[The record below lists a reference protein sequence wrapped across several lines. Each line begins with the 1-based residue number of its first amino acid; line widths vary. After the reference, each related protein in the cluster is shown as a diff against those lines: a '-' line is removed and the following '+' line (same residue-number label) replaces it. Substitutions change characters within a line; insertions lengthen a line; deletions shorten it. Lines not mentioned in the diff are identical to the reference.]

1 MSDPT
6 QLPLHPEDAA
16 LVKRML
22 AQDRRAFEAF
32 FDAYFPRLYR
42 FAMSRLSDAALS
54 EDIVQETL
62 TKGLNALA
70 QYRGEASLH
79 TWLCQICRNEISGWM
94 RKDGVKQAR
103 VVSFDDHPGIK
114 AVLES
119 ASAVSAD
126 YGEDLDTERLVHLTL
141 DYLPD
146 KYGRAL
152 EWKYIEGLSVQEIA
166 DRFGVTVVIVQSLLA
181 RARSAFRDCYIN
193 MQQELKVSS

>member
-6 QLPLHPEDAA
+6 QLPLHAEDAA
-16 LVKRML
+16 LVQRML

-42 FAMSRLSDAALS
+42 FAMSRLSDPALS

-62 TKGLNALA
+62 TKGLKALA

-126 YGEDLDTERLVHLTL
+126 YSEDLDTERLVHLTL

-166 DRFGVTVVIVQSLLA
+166 DRFGVTAVIVQSLLA

-193 MQQELKVSS
+193 MQQELKVNS